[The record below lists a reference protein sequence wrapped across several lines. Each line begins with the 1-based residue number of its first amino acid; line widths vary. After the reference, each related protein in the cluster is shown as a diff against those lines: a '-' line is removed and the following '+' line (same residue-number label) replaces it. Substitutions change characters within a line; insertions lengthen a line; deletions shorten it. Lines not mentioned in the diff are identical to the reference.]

1 MRCGIVVSV
10 HRRRR
15 TAGALAATLITLG
28 AAACSSHPDD
38 ADGGTAPTN
47 SPTAETGPE
56 ATPAGGGDD
65 EPITVPDSTV
75 GEQARWILD
84 QLDADSGPAPDE
96 ARERFAEILLEQLP
110 AEEMSTTFDQ
120 LRAVGPFEVT
130 SYTESPSGANA
141 NLLGADEQPFTL
153 NVNVDDDG
161 LIQGFFLRPAV
172 EVTDDAGWEEIHA
185 VLTETGAEAS
195 VLAADVVDGVC
206 EPVHQQAADQPR
218 ALGSTFKLYVLGAV
232 GQAVIDGN
240 LAWDDTLQVTD
251 ELKSLPSGE
260 LQDRPAGTEV
270 TVAEAAEG
278 MIAISDNT
286 ATDMLIDAVGREAV
300 EQAVVDMGHSN
311 PQLLRPLLT
320 TREMFWLAFTES
332 APTDAWAAADE
343 AERRALLDDEPTG
356 RLDVSPAE
364 LSTIAWTSE
373 AAWFASAEDI
383 CAAHVALQQLAEQE
397 ETSTIRDI
405 VAVNPGVDV
414 DTVTWPYVAF
424 KGGSNVG
431 VLAGSWYAEDTEGQG
446 HVLVY
451 LLNADDAQA
460 LADSSRAFVPAER
473 GLELLGAE

>member
-1 MRCGIVVSV
+1 MQ
-10 HRRRR
+10 RRRR
-15 TAGALAATLITLG
+15 TAGALAATLVTLG
-28 AAACSSHPDD
+28 VTACSSAPDE
-38 ADGGTAPTN
+38 ADGGTAATDT
-47 SPTAETGPE
+47 PTAAASPE

-65 EPITVPDSTV
+65 DTATIPDSTV

-84 QLDADSGPAPDE
+84 QLDADSGPAAE
-96 ARERFAEILLEQLP
+96 QARERFAEVLLEQLP
-110 AEEMSTTFDQ
+110 AEEMPATFDQ
-120 LRAVGPFEVT
+120 LRAVGPFELT
-130 SYTESPSGANA
+130 SYTESPSGAKA

-153 NVNVDDDG
+153 NVNIDDDG
-161 LIQGFFLRPAV
+161 LVQGFFLRPAV
-172 EVTDDAGWEEIHA
+172 EVADDAGWDDIQA

-195 VLAADVVDGVC
+195 VLAADIVDGVC
-206 EPVHQQAADQPR
+206 QPMHHQAADQPR

-232 GQAVIDGN
+232 GQAVLDGS

-260 LQDRPAGTEV
+260 LQEQPAGTEV

-300 EQAVVDMGHSN
+300 EQAVADMGHSN

-343 AERRALLDDEPTG
+343 AERRALLDDEPVG
-356 RLDVSPAE
+356 QLDVSPAE
-364 LSTIAWTSE
+364 ATTVGWTSE
-373 AAWFASAEDI
+373 VAWLASAEDV
-383 CAAHVALQQLAEQE
+383 CAAHVALQQLAEQD

-405 VAVNPGVDV
+405 LAVNPGIDV
-414 DTVTWPYVAF
+414 DTSTSPYVAF

-431 VLAGSWYAEDTEGQG
+431 VLTGSWYAEDTEGRG

-473 GLELLGAE
+473 GLELLDAG